1 MALLEIEDLR
11 TYLYTRW
18 GTVKAVDGISLSLD
32 SGQTLGLVGE
42 SGCGKSMTL
51 LSILRLLPWPAGRIV
66 SGRILFNGEDLVKKS
81 EEELEKI
88 RGKKIGMIPQDPY
101 TSLNPVFNIEAQ
113 MSEPLQI
120 HQGIKN
126 RLDLRKRV
134 TEILRM
140 VRISDPEERLESY
153 PHQLSGG
160 MRQRVVG
167 GISISCNP
175 DLIIADEP
183 TTALDVSVQ
192 AQYINLIKDI
202 QDTYNVALLY
212 VSHDLSLIFRIC
224 DQMAVMYAGKIVEKG
239 TVNEIFE
246 EALHPYSKAL
256 ITSIPPVDCDV
267 ERLPSIPGQ
276 PPKLFALPQGCY
288 FALRCPYVKK
298 KCLEVYPE
306 EILVSEGHSVS
317 CWRYA

>member
-1 MALLEIEDLR
+1 MALLEIEDLC

-32 SGQTLGLVGE
+32 RGQTLGLVGE

-66 SGRILFNGEDLVKKS
+66 NGRIVFNGEDLVKKR

-88 RGKKIGMIPQDPY
+88 RGKKICMIPQDPY

-140 VRISDPEERLESY
+140 VRIGDPEGRLESY

-239 TVNEIFE
+239 SVNEIFE

-256 ITSIPPVDCDV
+256 ITSIPPVDRDV
-267 ERLPSIPGQ
+267 ERLPSIPSQ

-288 FALRCPYVKK
+288 FAPRCPYVKK

-306 EILVSEGHSVS
+306 
-317 CWRYA
+317 

>member
-1 MALLEIEDLR
+1 MALLEIEDLH

-18 GTVKAVDGISLSLD
+18 GTVKAVDGTSFSLER
-32 SGQTLGLVGE
+32 GKTLGLVGE

-66 SGRILFNGEDLVKKS
+66 SGRILFDGEDLVQKS
-81 EEELEKI
+81 EGELEKI
-88 RGKKIGMIPQDPY
+88 RGKRIGMIPQDPY
-101 TSLNPVFNIEAQ
+101 TSLNPVFNIEKQ
-113 MSEPLQI
+113 MTEPIQI
-120 HQGIKN
+120 HLGLKKRQVLKE
-126 RLDLRKRV
+126 RV
-134 TEILRM
+134 TEILRK
-140 VRISDPEERLESY
+140 VRIGDPEKRLECY

-192 AQYINLIKDI
+192 AQYINLIRDI
-202 QDTYNVALLY
+202 QSTYNVALLY

-224 DQMAVMYAGKIVEKG
+224 DQVAVMYAGKIVEKG
-239 TVNEIFE
+239 SVHEIFKE
-246 EALHPYSKAL
+246 TLHPYSRAL
-256 ITSIPPVDCDV
+256 VTSIPPVDCDI

-288 FALRCPYVKK
+288 FAPRCPHAMD
-298 KCLEVYPE
+298 KCRQAYPE
-306 EILVSEGHSVS
+306 EFFVSEGHSVS